1 MRSLFLRSL
10 SSALLL
16 LAAAAFLSTA
26 FGQDALPA
34 TIALPAGFQ
43 PEGITSG
50 PEDTIYAGSL
60 ANGAI
65 WQADVASGEGRII
78 VPGMAGRAALGL
90 AFDDRTSYLYAAG
103 GMTGNASVFDTTS
116 ETLLAVIPLTSGGTF
131 VNDVVIDGN
140 TVYFTDSNR
149 AVLYRLA
156 LDDDGGLPAG
166 DGTVSELELS
176 GDYTLTEGAFNANGI
191 VAAADGTLIIVNSG
205 SGQLFA
211 VDPATGSAQL
221 INLGGAD
228 VKNGDGLLLVED
240 TLYVVQNMDNQI
252 SVVQLADDLSS
263 GRITGTITSPAFD
276 IPTTA
281 AEVDGALYV
290 VNARFTTQAAA
301 DTAYDIVRVRVEP

>member
-1 MRSLFLRSL
+1 MKPL
-10 SSALLL
+10 SSTLLILSAALFVSS
-16 LAAAAFLSTA
+16 AFS
-26 FGQDALPA
+26 QDMLPA

-43 PEGITSG
+43 PEGIAAG
-50 PEDTIYAGSL
+50 PEDTIYAGSV

-65 WQADVASGEGRII
+65 WQGDVASGEGRII
-78 VPGMAGRAALGL
+78 VPGEAGRAALGL
-90 AFDDRTSYLYAAG
+90 AFDDRTSFLYAAG

-131 VNDVVIDGN
+131 VNDAVVDGN
-140 TVYFTDSNR
+140 TVWFTDSNR

-156 LDDDGGLPAG
+156 LDDDGGLPEG
-166 DGTVSELELS
+166 DGTVSELELG
-176 GDYTLTEGAFNANGI
+176 GDYTLDEGAFNANGI

-211 VDPATGSAQL
+211 VDPATGNAKL
-221 INLGGAD
+221 IDLGGAD
-228 VKNGDGLLLVED
+228 VKNGDGLLLAEN

-263 GRITGTITSPAFD
+263 GEISGTITSPDFD

-281 AEVDGALYV
+281 AEIDGALYV
-290 VNARFTTQAAA
+290 VNARFTTQPTA
-301 DTAYDIVRVRVEP
+301 DTAYDIVRIEP

>member
-1 MRSLFLRSL
+1 M
-10 SSALLL
+10 
-16 LAAAAFLSTA
+16 
-26 FGQDALPA
+26 LPA

-43 PEGITSG
+43 PEGIAAG
-50 PEDTIYAGSL
+50 PEDTIYAGSV

-65 WQADVASGEGRII
+65 WQGDVASGEGRII
-78 VPGMAGRAALGL
+78 VPGEAGRAALGL
-90 AFDDRTSYLYAAG
+90 AFDDRTSFLYAAG

-131 VNDVVIDGN
+131 VNDAVVDGN
-140 TVYFTDSNR
+140 TVWFTDSNR

-156 LDDDGGLPAG
+156 LDDDGGLPEG
-166 DGTVSELELS
+166 DGTVSELELG
-176 GDYTLTEGAFNANGI
+176 GDYTLDEGAFNANGI

-211 VDPATGSAQL
+211 VDPATGNAKL
-221 INLGGAD
+221 IDLGGAD
-228 VKNGDGLLLVED
+228 VKNGDGLLLAEN

-263 GRITGTITSPAFD
+263 GEVTETITSPAFD

-281 AEVDGALYV
+281 AEIDGALYV
-290 VNARFTTQAAA
+290 VNARFTTQPTA
-301 DTAYDIVRVRVEP
+301 DTAYDIVRIEP